1 LKKLISLIK
10 TEGLL
15 PSFFI
20 VTNKLC
26 VKVRSLIYSLVY
38 GAPGMS
44 VSGRLKIRGVK
55 RIDFGKGLFVNG
67 DVWLE
72 AVVSYAGKDYDPI
85 LKIGDGVSMSSGVH
99 LSAINSITVGDGCL
113 FGSNI
118 YIGDH
123 NHGFYGGGEGSAPS
137 VPPAQRELSS
147 SGSIA
152 LGENC
157 WLGDNVVVCGGVR
170 IGDGVII
177 GANSVVTSGIP
188 DFSIACGSPARV
200 IKKFNFDSKRWESC
214 ES

>member
-1 LKKLISLIK
+1 
-10 TEGLL
+10 
-15 PSFFI
+15 
-20 VTNKLC
+20 
-26 VKVRSLIYSLVY
+26 
-38 GAPGMS
+38 M
-44 VSGRLKIRGVK
+44 
-55 RIDFGKGLFVNG
+55 
-67 DVWLE
+67 
-72 AVVSYAGKDYDPI
+72 
-85 LKIGDGVSMSSGVH
+85 
-99 LSAINSITVGDGCL
+99 
-113 FGSNI
+113 
-118 YIGDH
+118 
-123 NHGFYGGGEGSAPS
+123 
-137 VPPAQRELSS
+137 SS